1 MLVENGL
8 ISWVG
13 WAVGSG
19 SLGLRT
25 EPSLLGDRSGTSLP
39 APVPSPFGASCHPQS
54 LLMKELEPQAHP
66 SWSKL
71 AQVVFLPFLYDPERS
86 AEWAPSV
93 MQIPWLRLQVH
104 GLGQCPSLW
113 QAVGG

>member
-1 MLVENGL
+1 MPSPEPFNEGAWTTGSSFV
-8 ISWVG
+8 VK
-13 WAVGSG
+13 AGSG
-19 SLGLRT
+19 G
-25 EPSLLGDRSGTSLP
+25 
-39 APVPSPFGASCHPQS
+39 
-54 LLMKELEPQAHP
+54 
-66 SWSKL
+66 
-71 AQVVFLPFLYDPERS
+71 FLPFLYDPERS